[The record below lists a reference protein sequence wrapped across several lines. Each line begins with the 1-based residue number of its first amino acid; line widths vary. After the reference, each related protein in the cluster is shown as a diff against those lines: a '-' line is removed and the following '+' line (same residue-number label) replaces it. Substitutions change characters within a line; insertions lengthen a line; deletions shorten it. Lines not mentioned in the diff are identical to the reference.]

1 MSIITLLKSVLV
13 QWWFTFDMHI
23 GAGVNFDSSYFTVNL
38 HVIRAPRVHLL

>member
-1 MSIITLLKSVLV
+1 MLLKSVLV

-38 HVIRAPRVHLL
+38 HVICAPKVHLL